1 MKSINTI
8 IMNEGSGKSCHP
20 GPLLVWDETEC
31 FCEPIEENIDNLKEV
46 RLYVIVETHRPVERL
61 GYNIFNGR
69 YLM

>member
-20 GPLLVWDETEC
+20 GPLLDRDETEC
-31 FCEPIEENIDNLKEV
+31 FCEPIEENRDNLKEV

-61 GYNIFNGR
+61 GYDTFNGR

>member
-1 MKSINTI
+1 MKSIYTI
-8 IMNEGSGKSCHP
+8 TTNEGSGISCHP
-20 GPLLVWDETEC
+20 GPLLVRDETEC

-69 YLM
+69 FLM